1 MSLKDEFEVWELGV
15 PSHEVTQKESL
26 LTKNSLKNCLL
37 IEQPPYLLL
46 CKGILMC
53 AQSDKTESKVL
64 PPQIE
69 KLLK

>member
-1 MSLKDEFEVWELGV
+1 LSLKDEFEVWELGV